1 MKNIVLF
8 CAAGM
13 STSLLVTKMEKAA
26 AEEGF
31 ECKIAAYSLNELK
44 AQGPGADIVLLGPQV
59 RYNLDKVKQAL
70 PDKPVAVIDM
80 KQYGM
85 MDGKGV
91 IAAVHKLLENSLA

>member
-13 STSLLVTKMEKAA
+13 STSLLVTKMQKAA

-31 ECKIAAYSLNELK
+31 ECRIAAYSLNELK
-44 AQGPGADIVLLGPQV
+44 TQGPGADIILLGPQV
-59 RYNLDKVKQAL
+59 RYNLDKVKAEL
-70 PDKPVAVIDM
+70 PDKPVSVIDM
-80 KQYGM
+80 RQYGM

-91 IAAVHKLLENSLA
+91 IKTVHEILGE